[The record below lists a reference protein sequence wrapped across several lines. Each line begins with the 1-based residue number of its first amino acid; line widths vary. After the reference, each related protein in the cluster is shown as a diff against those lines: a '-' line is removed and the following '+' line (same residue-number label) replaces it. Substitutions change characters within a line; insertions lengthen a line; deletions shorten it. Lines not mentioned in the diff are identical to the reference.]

1 MEKYMLDESKIRID
15 DLQLNGFRL
24 AQEPGKFCF
33 GTDSVMLA
41 EYAYRQAK
49 KNIKIMELCCGNG
62 AVSMLML
69 AREVSF
75 DITGVEIQRDV
86 SELAAYNARL
96 NGVCEKFRVINRD
109 LTGLEKEYNG
119 LFDMVVANPPYMAKG
134 TGITSPK
141 ENSMLS
147 REESSADFETMTK
160 VAAGL
165 LKDKGKFIFIQKP
178 NRTAELIRILGQNK
192 LELKNLQT
200 VQSKPNQRAK
210 LALFSAVKNGG
221 VWCDIEPPIVIY
233 NEDGSYTDELLKIY
247 HVEKK
252 QKQD

>member
-1 MEKYMLDESKIRID
+1 MIDESKLRID
-15 DLQLNGFRL
+15 DLQLNGFKL

-41 EYAYRQAK
+41 EYAYRQSK

-69 AREVSF
+69 ARENSF
-75 DITGVEIQRDV
+75 DITGVEIQNDV
-86 SELAAYNARL
+86 CELANYNAKL
-96 NGVCEKFRVINRD
+96 NGVESKFRAVNSD
-109 LTGLEKEYNG
+109 LTILGKEYDG
-119 LFDMVVANPPYMAKG
+119 IFDMVVANPPYMAKG
-134 TGITSPK
+134 TGLTSPK
-141 ENSMLS
+141 ENNMLS
-147 REESSADFETMTK
+147 REESSADFDALAE
-160 VAAGL
+160 AAAAL
-165 LKDKGKFIFIQKP
+165 LKDKGKFVFVQKA
-178 NRTAELIRILGQNK
+178 NRTAELIKILGQNR

-210 LALFSAVKNGG
+210 LALFTAAKNGG
-221 VWCDIEPPIVIY
+221 VWCDIEPPIIIY

-252 QKQD
+252 